1 MEILQKRQKEFFD
14 RRASSVTFKLIQE
27 EYMEHERCSA
37 YFLKKMKARE
47 DIDTIVEL
55 EREEEGKIVR
65 ERWIYWRLGEN
76 K

>member
-1 MEILQKRQKEFFD
+1 
-14 RRASSVTFKLIQE
+14 
-27 EYMEHERCSA
+27 MEHERCSA